1 VIPTPP
7 PRPDVAP
14 AAGSFPTPPPGA
26 VLGGRPVSTWRWW
39 EVIGVVVAGYILGG
53 IASIPVYLL
62 LGTTSTNGASGVSE
76 LSQTLV
82 ADLVLFGVIAFW
94 LRRWHPQWRATIGFP
109 PRGRWLREIS
119 VGSGLGLL
127 VRLVAAIA
135 SVAVLSI
142 LQTTGGTGNTTLP
155 NQVSSDLSA
164 GALVVF
170 ALVAVVVAPATEELV
185 FRGLL
190 FRTIR
195 DRHSLLV
202 AGVVSAVLFGLV
214 HFVPDHEWRSVVA
227 LQVTMMI
234 TGFGLA
240 MIYEYRKNL
249 VANVAGHAIFNLLAV
264 ILIVGRVVR

>member
-1 VIPTPP
+1 
-7 PRPDVAP
+7 
-14 AAGSFPTPPPGA
+14 
-26 VLGGRPVSTWRWW
+26 
-39 EVIGVVVAGYILGG
+39 VIGVVIAGYVLGG

-82 ADLVLFGVIAFW
+82 ADLVLFGVVIFW
-94 LRRWHPQWRATIGFP
+94 LQRWHPEWRAAIGFP
-109 PRGRWLREIS
+109 PRGRWMKEIA
-119 VGSGLGLL
+119 VGTGLGLV
-127 VRLVAAIA
+127 VRIVAAIA
-135 SVAVLSI
+135 SVVVLSI
-142 LQTTGGTGNTTLP
+142 LQATGGTGNTTLP
-155 NQVSSDLSA
+155 TQVSSNLSA

-195 DRHSLLV
+195 DRHSLVL
-202 AGVVSAVLFGLV
+202 AGIVSAVLFGLV
-214 HFVPDHEWRSVVA
+214 HFVPDHDWRSVVA

-240 MIYEYRKNL
+240 MVYEYRKNL
-249 VANVAGHAIFNLLAV
+249 IANVAGHAIFNLLAV
-264 ILIVGRVVR
+264 ILIAGRVAK